1 MADVLLRQLRMRL
14 DATEPLERAFLVSVK
29 QRGGRRLLRSLLLE
43 ADVVEQLSERL
54 WMALQ
59 ALPDANDGGGGGVAP
74 FAPQTLQYQGFE
86 QQHMRQPQQRF

>member
-1 MADVLLRQLRMRL
+1 MTKFTAAEANAFL
-14 DATEPLERAFLVSVK
+14 DAAFQGRGRQNQVILMEEGRAV
-29 QRGGRRLLRSLLLE
+29 LRLE

-74 FAPQTLQYQGFE
+74 FAPQTLQYQGFK